1 MSASPS
7 GRIIDGVIADGIA
20 RWFRDAGFTRH
31 GRSFFRHAGECVH
44 TAHVQAFSQ
53 NRPGDASFAVN
64 LGVEWLHWYRV
75 WTGQEPPA
83 NPAAAPAFIQARL
96 NPDHAP
102 DDDHWWRADSKDPSD
117 AGASV
122 VAALQ
127 AHASTFWANHSD
139 LERVLSLFDAGAS
152 VPTGI
157 LNRRL
162 LHAALLVR
170 AGRYDQARSTIAEAQ
185 RRAPG
190 ISRDVILRVAERL
203 GLNSDEAR

>member
-31 GRSFFRHAGECVH
+31 GRSFFRLAGECVH

-64 LGVEWLHWYRV
+64 LGVEWPHWYRI
-75 WTGQEPPA
+75 WTGKEPPA

-96 NPDHAP
+96 NPDRAA
-102 DDDHWWRADSKDPSD
+102 DGDHWWRLDSGDPRD
-117 AGASV
+117 ASASV

-139 LERVLSLFDAGAS
+139 LERLLALFDAGAS

-157 LNRRL
+157 RHRRL
-162 LHAALLVR
+162 IHAALLVR
-170 AGRYDQARSTIAEAQ
+170 AGRSEEARRIIAEAE
-185 RRAPG
+185 RRAPRL
-190 ISRDVILRVAERL
+190 SREVIHRVAERL
-203 GLNSDEAR
+203 GLNSHEAR